1 MKLVVSYV
9 KTPQRTTV
17 LMFKFIFPVQ
27 LEFQLSD
34 LVDDAAGEEG
44 GGLLAVCVEVEC
56 HQSVGPHGEV
66 VVHGQNL

>member
-1 MKLVVSYV
+1 
-9 KTPQRTTV
+9 
-17 LMFKFIFPVQ
+17 MFKFIFPVQ

-34 LVDDAAGEEG
+34 LIDDAAGEEG